1 MKEKTRIVAIVFALV
16 AGAVMI
22 GWLYFRANPAAWD
35 DFLAEMGAGTDERP
49 APSMS
54 SQTPRK
60 SGDLVASGN
69 IEAEEVAVASPI
81 GGRIIEITSEEGEEV
96 AIDHLLLRL
105 DQQALLAQREGLT
118 AAVAQAQAA
127 VDTAQAQL
135 DLAYAGATEAEKAA
149 AEAAV
154 SAAQGAVMAAEAA
167 LAQAEIVADSSR
179 TVEGVES
186 SVAMAEASLA
196 QAEGAVAA
204 AEANVELAEA
214 ERSRLLAGARPEEI
228 AMYQG
233 YLTQANSQYLYVE
246 DIHTELI
253 DNEIGGR
260 PEERARFQSDSAR
273 GARDAAQAQLDLAR
287 AGATS
292 YEGAAATA
300 AVNGAQAQLLI
311 AQAGVDA
318 AEAALAQAQ
327 AAPLTSRDQ
336 VLMAD
341 TGVDAAAAQ
350 LQIAQGQLAQAE
362 AFLAGLEVGSSAE
375 QIAVLSAQVA
385 GAKAAQAAALASL
398 KALDIE
404 LAHGAVTAPAGG
416 VISERLVHAGELA
429 IPGAPLFILADLDQV
444 TLTVYV
450 PEADLGRVA
459 LGQAVEVT
467 VDSYD
472 HSFAGVVSHI
482 ATQAEFTPMNV
493 QTQEER
499 VHMVFAV
506 KVLLE
511 NSDHQLKP
519 GMPADALFK

>member
-1 MKEKTRIVAIVFALV
+1 MKEKTRVIVIVFALV
-16 AGAVMI
+16 AGAFLI
-22 GWLYFRANPAAWD
+22 GWLYFRVNPAAWD
-35 DFLAEMGAGTDERP
+35 DFLAELNSGTVDRP
-49 APSMS
+49 APSAS
-54 SQTPRK
+54 NQPIRR
-60 SGDLVASGN
+60 SGDLVASGS
-69 IEAEEVAVASPI
+69 IEADEVAVASPI
-81 GGRIIEITSEEGEEV
+81 GGRIVEIVGEEGEEV
-96 AIDHLLLRL
+96 AADQLLLRL
-105 DQQALLAQREGLT
+105 DQQSLLAQREGLT

-135 DLAYAGATEAEKAA
+135 DLAKAGAADAEIAA

-154 SAAQGAVMAAEAA
+154 AAAQGAVMAAEAA

-179 TVEGVES
+179 TVEGAES
-186 SVAMAEASLA
+186 SIAMAEAGVA
-196 QAEGAVAA
+196 QAEGMVAA
-204 AEANVELAEA
+204 AEADLARAEA

-233 YLTQANSQYLYVE
+233 YLTQADSQYLYVE

-253 DNEIGGR
+253 ENSIGGR

-287 AGATS
+287 AGATT
-292 YEGAAATA
+292 YEAAAAAA
-300 AVNGAQAQLLI
+300 AVSGAQAQLLI

-318 AEAALAQAQ
+318 ADAALAQAQ

-341 TGVDAAAAQ
+341 SGVDAAAAQ

-362 AFLAGLEVGSSAE
+362 AFLEGLQAGSSEE
-375 QIAVLSAQVA
+375 QLAVLSAQVA
-385 GAKAAQAAALASL
+385 GAKAALAAVLASL

-416 VISERLVHAGELA
+416 IVSERLVHAGELA
-429 IPGAPLFILADLDQV
+429 VPGAPLFILVDLDQV

-459 LGQAVEVT
+459 LGQPVEVT
-467 VDSYD
+467 VDSYEQ
-472 HSFAGVVSHI
+472 SFSGVVSHI

-506 KVLLE
+506 KVSLE
-511 NSDHQLKP
+511 NSDHLLKP
-519 GMPADALFK
+519 GMPADARFN